1 MPPRCSSV
9 EKVDSLPAA
18 FQGAALRTRRGR
30 PLHGHHREH
39 RRHRGRRPSSSP
51 TRRTWTAALVAGS
64 VTTSQGTVTTGN
76 TTTPTADTSVVVAVG
91 TVQPRDDR
99 DDHIPRHGRGAVH
112 RHRRRDRQ
120 PRHGR
125 ARPSCP
131 TSTPMTPDTPAPD
144 DPTTTP
150 IDADPVIVVEE
161 DRRRSPHR
169 SPPATRSGTPSR
181 SRTPAMPRRP
191 ASSSPTPPAPTRPSP
206 TVPSRP
212 RRRAP

>member
-1 MPPRCSSV
+1 M
-9 EKVDSLPAA
+9 
-18 FQGAALRTRRGR
+18 
-30 PLHGHHREH
+30 
-39 RRHRGRRPSSSP
+39 
-51 TRRTWTAALVAGS
+51 
-64 VTTSQGTVTTGN
+64 TTSQGTVTTGN

-125 ARPSCP
+125 VRPSCP
-131 TSTPMTPDTPAPD
+131 TSTPIIPDTPAPD

-161 DRRRSPHR
+161 GGHVHRTAQTQRHDQVHRHGREHRRCPGDRRRLHR
-169 SPPATRSGTPSR
+169 H
-181 SRTPAMPRRP
+181 PRHQHD
-191 ASSSPTPPAPTRPSP
+191 
-206 TVPSRP
+206 P
-212 RRRAP
+212 RRRYRHDLRRVTLGNGGSDTSVAVRTWGCSAPVTR